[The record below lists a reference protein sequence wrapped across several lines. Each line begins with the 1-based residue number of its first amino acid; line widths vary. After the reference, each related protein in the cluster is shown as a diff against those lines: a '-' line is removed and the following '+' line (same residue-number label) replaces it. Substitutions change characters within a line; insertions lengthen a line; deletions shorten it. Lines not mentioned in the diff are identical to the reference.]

1 MKLLIC
7 IMLIAGVIACKNKQS
22 NPDSVKI
29 AKEANKDK
37 TDTGSNIQMN
47 EDATTATM
55 AVEKADADFSVE
67 AANGNMIEVQ
77 LGGLAKTKAA
87 KDRVKSFA
95 SMMVTDH
102 KKISED
108 LQKIATSK
116 NISLPQE
123 LSNEAKKD
131 INRLSKKD
139 GIDFDRSYINMMV
152 ADHKKDVNKFEKAAK
167 DCKDPDLKN
176 FIEQTLPVLR
186 KHLDSAKAIDK
197 LFVVGQREPAYP
209 YEK

>member
-1 MKLLIC
+1 MRLLIC
-7 IMLIAGVIACKNKQS
+7 IMLITSVMACKNNQS
-22 NPDSVKI
+22 DPDSVKI

-37 TDTGSNIQMN
+37 ADTGSNIPMYK
-47 EDATTATM
+47 DTVAATM

-77 LGGLAKTKAA
+77 LGGLAQTKAV

-95 SMMVTDH
+95 SMMINDH
-102 KKISED
+102 TKISED

-116 NISLPQE
+116 NITLPQE
-123 LSNEAKKD
+123 LSSEAKKD
-131 INRLSKKD
+131 INRLSKKE
-139 GIDFDRSYINMMV
+139 GLNFDRAYINMMV
-152 ADHKKDVNKFEKAAK
+152 ADHKKDVAKFEKAAR

-197 LFVVGQREPAYP
+197 LFVVGNTEPSPAYP
-209 YEK
+209 

>member
-1 MKLLIC
+1 MP
-7 IMLIAGVIACKNKQS
+7 M
-22 NPDSVKI
+22 
-29 AKEANKDK
+29 NKD
-37 TDTGSNIQMN
+37 M
-47 EDATTATM
+47 TTATM

-77 LGGLAKTKAA
+77 LGGLAKTKAV

-95 SMMVTDH
+95 SMMITDH
-102 KKISED
+102 TKINED

-123 LSNEAKKD
+123 LSSEAKKD

-139 GIDFDRSYINMMV
+139 GIDFDRAYINMMV
-152 ADHKKDVNKFEKAAK
+152 ADHRKDVNKFEKAAR

-197 LFVVGQREPAYP
+197 LFVTGHTEPSPAYP
-209 YEK
+209 

>member
-1 MKLLIC
+1 MRLLIC
-7 IMLIAGVIACKNKQS
+7 ILFITGVMACKNKQS

-37 TDTGSNIQMN
+37 ADTGSNIQMN

-67 AANGNMIEVQ
+67 VANGNMIEVQ
-77 LGGLAKTKAA
+77 LGGLAKTKAV
-87 KDRVKSFA
+87 KSRVKSFA
-95 SMMVTDH
+95 SMMITDH

-123 LSNEAKKD
+123 LSSEAQKD
-131 INRLSKKD
+131 INRLSKKE
-139 GIDFDRSYINMMV
+139 GLDFDRSYINMMV

-167 DCKDPDLKN
+167 NCKDPDLKN

-186 KHLDSAKAIDK
+186 KHLDSARAIDK
-197 LFVVGQREPAYP
+197 LFVTGYTEPSPAYP
-209 YEK
+209 

>member
-1 MKLLIC
+1 MRLLIC
-7 IMLIAGVIACKNKQS
+7 ILFITGVMACKNKQS

-37 TDTGSNIQMN
+37 ADTGSNIRMN

-67 AANGNMIEVQ
+67 VANGNMIEVQ
-77 LGGLAKTKAA
+77 LGGLAKTKAV
-87 KDRVKSFA
+87 KSRVKSFA
-95 SMMVTDH
+95 SMMITDH

-123 LSNEAKKD
+123 LSSEAQKD
-131 INRLSKKD
+131 INRLSKKE
-139 GIDFDRSYINMMV
+139 GLDFDRSYINMMV

-167 DCKDPDLKN
+167 NCKDPDLKN

-186 KHLDSAKAIDK
+186 KHLDSARAIDQ
-197 LFVVGQREPAYP
+197 LFVTGYTEPSPAYP
-209 YEK
+209 